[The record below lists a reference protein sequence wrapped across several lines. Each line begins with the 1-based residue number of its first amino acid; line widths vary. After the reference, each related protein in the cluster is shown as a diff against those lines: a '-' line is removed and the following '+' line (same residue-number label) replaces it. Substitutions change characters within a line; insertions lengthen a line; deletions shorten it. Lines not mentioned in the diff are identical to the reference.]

1 MRLSTDTN
9 FTIKSDM
16 TRFLDDIEALQ
27 SSFNSGI
34 IWFTIT
40 LFFICF
46 FIIMGIRGCK
56 KDDDSG
62 FGIAFLAF
70 LFSGIPWIFY
80 TVDIAKHM
88 ELSVGFAAENEL
100 VHNRA
105 YVISKYDNPKYTDY
119 AIRCGRFTSIYARI
133 QKFPELHDH
142 IYAVTLGDDE
152 KCWINNSDAIY
163 TIRDA
168 INRYELYGK

>member
-1 MRLSTDTN
+1 
-9 FTIKSDM
+9 M
-16 TRFLDDIEALQ
+16 TRFLDDIEALH

-40 LFFICF
+40 LFFICLFIVISMIGAAKHNDNAEACVIFAF
-46 FIIMGIRGCK
+46 FV
-56 KDDDSG
+56 
-62 FGIAFLAF
+62 FLC
-70 LFSGIPWIFY
+70 SGIPWIFY

-88 ELSVGFAAENEL
+88 ELSVGFAAEREL
-100 VHNRA
+100 FHNKA
-105 YVISKYDNPKYTDY
+105 YVISKYENPKYTDY

-152 KCWINNSDAIY
+152 KCWITDSDAIY

-168 INRYELYGK
+168 INRYELYCK